1 MTKVLRLTLCSKY
14 AQVDTHWE
22 ILCLVPCS
30 AAEGRHMVSMM
41 SLLSDQ
47 ASSPI
52 CNFNENQTP
61 ALQLISTPRI
71 NSEEKKHS
79 PLLEEL
85 KPPVSCYQRP
95 GRVFR
100 CYPEERNPLSLSD
113 RHLLRWSTNPKSL
126 ASGNM
131 SSNAEAQAGE
141 LWPRRVSASVRARL
155 CWLPPR
161 QHVYCADHTASSLP
175 TTLTEDTTR
184 TCLFWH

>member
-1 MTKVLRLTLCSKY
+1 MTKVLTLALCSKY

-71 NSEEKKHS
+71 NDNKEKKHS
-79 PLLEEL
+79 SLSEEL
-85 KPPVSCYQRP
+85 KPPVSCYQCP
-95 GRVFR
+95 GCDFR
-100 CYPEERNPLSLSD
+100 CYPEERNPLSLF
-113 RHLLRWSTNPKSL
+113 
-126 ASGNM
+126 G
-131 SSNAEAQAGE
+131 Q
-141 LWPRRVSASVRARL
+141 
-155 CWLPPR
+155 
-161 QHVYCADHTASSLP
+161 
-175 TTLTEDTTR
+175 
-184 TCLFWH
+184 